1 MKKTTTYLSSTAAI
15 SVKHSSRFISV
26 DNFALKLEHE
36 ILRGM
41 RKLKHMT
48 VEEDPN
54 YFFRRKSDSA
64 ANRITPANFFYTGDL
79 VCQWKLLAQHAA

>member
-1 MKKTTTYLSSTAAI
+1 
-15 SVKHSSRFISV
+15 
-26 DNFALKLEHE
+26 
-36 ILRGM
+36 M
-41 RKLKHMT
+41 RKLKHVT

-79 VCQWKLLAQHAA
+79 VCEWKLLAQHGAQSDLISTQWTAAIAASLKKRKFTHRP